1 MPKNIVD
8 ILSDEWQERGM
19 SLAELSRRSG
29 VSYHRLRRAFNEGVR
44 LRYEDAVA
52 VAKALKVELR

>member
-1 MPKNIVD
+1 MSKSIED
-8 ILSDEWQERGM
+8 ILADEWQERGI

-29 VSYHRLRRAFNEGVR
+29 VSYHRLRRAFNEGGR

-52 VAKALKVELR
+52 VAKTLKVELR